1 MNFELILP
9 EHNADLAGLIRCILK
24 AHSLDVPG
32 TAYFDEPL
40 DHLSDYYAE
49 PGRAYY
55 VLVEGRNLIGGI
67 GLSELPDLQKCCEM
81 QKLYL
86 DEKYRGQGMGRKMVN
101 HIEHA
106 ALQMGYQRMYLET
119 HTNLE
124 AAVHLYEKCGFH
136 QIPKPDFV
144 IHSTMNRFYLKEL

>member
-1 MNFELILP
+1 MAQHYTPIWDDWPKVAQELNDQ
-9 EHNADLAGLIRCILK
+9 EKGRLI
-24 AHSLDVPG
+24 D
-32 TAYFDEPL
+32 
-40 DHLSDYYAE
+40 
-49 PGRAYY
+49 
-55 VLVEGRNLIGGI
+55 
-67 GLSELPDLQKCCEM
+67 
-81 QKLYL
+81 
-86 DEKYRGQGMGRKMVN
+86 
-101 HIEHA
+101 IEHA

>member
-1 MNFELILP
+1 MAELVRRNL
-9 EHNADLAGLIRCILK
+9 EAVH
-24 AHSLDVPG
+24 LDIPG
-32 TAYFDEPL
+32 TAYYDEGL
-40 DHLSDYYAE
+40 DHLSAYYSR
-49 PGRAYY
+49 PGRAYF
-55 VLVEGRNLIGGI
+55 VLTEDGKVIGGI
-67 GLSELPDLQKCCEM
+67 GFAGLESMKDTAEL

-86 DEKYRGQGMGRKMVN
+86 TDRVKGRGTGYEMIRR
-101 HIEHA
+101 IEDKA
-106 ALQMGYQRMYLET
+106 RELGYKKMYLET